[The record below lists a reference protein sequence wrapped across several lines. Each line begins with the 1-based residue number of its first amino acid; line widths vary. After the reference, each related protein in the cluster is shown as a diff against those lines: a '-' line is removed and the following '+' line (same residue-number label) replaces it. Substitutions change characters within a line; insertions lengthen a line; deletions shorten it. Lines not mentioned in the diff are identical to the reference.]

1 MNIIVG
7 GLSHKTAPVE
17 IREKLSFPLGEL
29 KTSLAELVKLPKIYE
44 ALILSTCNRVE
55 IICTGDDT
63 ETVTQE
69 IKQFLADFHR
79 VPQEKIAPCLYF
91 YKNQEAIR
99 HIFRVASGLDS
110 MVIGEPQILGQ
121 LKEAYRI
128 AADDKKTGL
137 VLNRLFHKAFSVA
150 KRVRTETGVSHR
162 AVSVGFAAAELARKI
177 FDNLADKKILLIGAG
192 KMAELVIRHLLA
204 YGAKELFITNRTLE
218 NAISLAKEFSGKV
231 LPFERIFDELA
242 LMDIV
247 ISSTGAQYFIITY
260 EKIVHTLPKRKNK
273 PMFLI
278 DIAVPRNIDPR
289 INNLSNVYLYDI
301 DDLDGVVAANRRAR
315 EKEAMRAEKI
325 IDDEQKRFYLWL
337 QQQAVTPTII
347 KLREKVEKIRI
358 QEVEKTFRHWGGIE
372 EQEKERINVLTRA
385 IVNKLLH
392 DPITFLKAKDELG
405 VASIE
410 VFKKIFKLND
420 NENQ

>member
-1 MNIIVG
+1 
-7 GLSHKTAPVE
+7 
-17 IREKLSFPLGEL
+17 
-29 KTSLAELVKLPKIYE
+29 
-44 ALILSTCNRVE
+44 
-55 IICTGDDT
+55 
-63 ETVTQE
+63 
-69 IKQFLADFHR
+69 
-79 VPQEKIAPCLYF
+79 
-91 YKNQEAIR
+91 
-99 HIFRVASGLDS
+99 
-110 MVIGEPQILGQ
+110 
-121 LKEAYRI
+121 
-128 AADDKKTGL
+128 
-137 VLNRLFHKAFSVA
+137 
-150 KRVRTETGVSHR
+150 
-162 AVSVGFAAAELARKI
+162 
-177 FDNLADKKILLIGAG
+177 
-192 KMAELVIRHLLA
+192 
-204 YGAKELFITNRTLE
+204 
-218 NAISLAKEFSGKV
+218 
-231 LPFERIFDELA
+231 
-242 LMDIV
+242 
-247 ISSTGAQYFIITY
+247 
-260 EKIVHTLPKRKNK
+260 
-273 PMFLI
+273 MFLI